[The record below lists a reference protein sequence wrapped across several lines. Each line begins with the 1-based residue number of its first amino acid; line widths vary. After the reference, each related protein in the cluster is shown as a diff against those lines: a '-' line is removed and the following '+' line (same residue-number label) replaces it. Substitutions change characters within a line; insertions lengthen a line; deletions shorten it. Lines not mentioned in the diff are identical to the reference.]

1 MDDFPLDLDYR
12 DYIEESHSIRS
23 NLSFSHITQK
33 DMLAVPVYREEHEET
48 LSSISGGMVDDSKPI
63 VDLSPK
69 HIILYKSMVQ
79 NLNEDAEMCSDS
91 IYGRLT
97 FRVLT
102 NDIPGVEKGH
112 TFPFLEDARKY
123 DSVYS
128 MYKKD
133 TSSRSGIKWMC
144 DNPFDRY
151 MRQNYMPYLGVIPNK
166 LSMTQHAAYGLQKR
180 IALMDKGFENLL
192 YVVNGEKVPILRN
205 GSAGEF
211 FKHIREHEA
220 EYRIVKTQTP
230 QHSQ

>member
-1 MDDFPLDLDYR
+1 MDDFPLDLDYNNYLSEAR
-12 DYIEESHSIRS
+12 PIRS
-23 NLSFSHITQK
+23 NLSFSNITQQ
-33 DMLAVPVYREEHEET
+33 DMLAVPVFREEEERT
-48 LSSISGGMVDDSKPI
+48 VASITTVFDDAKPI
-63 VDLSPK
+63 VDSSPK

-79 NLNEDAEMCSDS
+79 NLNEDASMCADS

-97 FRVLT
+97 FSVLT

-128 MYKKD
+128 MYKKNPASK
-133 TSSRSGIKWMC
+133 TGVKWLC

-151 MRQNYMPYLGVIPNK
+151 MRQNYMPYLGVVEGK
-166 LSMTQHAAYGLQKR
+166 LAMSQTAAYGLQKR

-192 YVVNGEKVPILRN
+192 YLADGVKTPILKN

-211 FKHIREHEA
+211 FKYIRAHEQ
-220 EYRIVKTQTP
+220 EYRLIKPQQKTQY
-230 QHSQ
+230 SQ

>member
-12 DYIEESHSIRS
+12 DYIEEARPIRS
-23 NLSFSHITQK
+23 NLAFSNITQN
-33 DMLAVPVYREEHEET
+33 DMLAVPVYRQEDEET
-48 LSSISGGMVDDSKPI
+48 LSSISTSPFDDSKPI

-79 NLNEDAEMCSDS
+79 NRNEDADMCAKS
-91 IYGRLT
+91 IYGRLV

-133 TSSRSGIKWMC
+133 PTSRTGVKWMC

-151 MRQNYMPYLGVIPNK
+151 MRQNYMPYLTAVEGK
-166 LSMTQHAAYGLQKR
+166 LAMSQHAAYGLQKR
-180 IALMDKGFENLL
+180 ITLMDKGFENLL
-192 YVVNGEKVPILRN
+192 YVADGEKRPILKD

-211 FKHIREHEA
+211 FRYIRQHEQ
-220 EYRIVKTQTP
+220 EYMLIKP
-230 QHSQ
+230 QETAQ